1 MAYSRRTF
9 FKTAAGTIA
18 AASAAHLA
26 SASTTAGQ
34 PVTPDQIIDL
44 FETLPGDK
52 GIKILAPAA
61 NGKPEFV
68 AHLNSGQRLFVA
80 SADKTFALCQALRQ
94 AESRQIDSDDV
105 VRTLVKNSFS

>member
-18 AASAAHLA
+18 AAGAPGLV

-44 FETLPGDK
+44 FEPLPGDK
-52 GIKILAPAA
+52 AIKILVPAVSF
-61 NGKPEFV
+61 KPGFV
-68 AHLNSGQRLFVA
+68 AELNSGQRLFVA
-80 SADKTFALCQALRQ
+80 RSIRL
-94 AESRQIDSDDV
+94 
-105 VRTLVKNSFS
+105 